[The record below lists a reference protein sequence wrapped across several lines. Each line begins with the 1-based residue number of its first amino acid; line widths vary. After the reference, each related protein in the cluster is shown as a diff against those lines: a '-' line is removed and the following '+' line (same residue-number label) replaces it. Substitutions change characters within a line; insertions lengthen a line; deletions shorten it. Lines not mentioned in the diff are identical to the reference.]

1 MQTAWVYVQDADSGR
16 VDRTTCSAF
25 WPEKIRLERKHG
37 ESLFLAQARERLKN
51 DLWDAGMTVDGKR
64 SVTVYAIVRSV
75 SHSGMSR
82 AVDLYLTQQYGIQRI
97 TGLVANAAQMKLN
110 KHEELV
116 LRGCGT
122 DTVWDLVD
130 ELWQAMRLAELS
142 MTFNTRI
149 L

>member
-1 MQTAWVYVQDADSGR
+1 MATAWVYVQDADNGR
-16 VDRTTCSAF
+16 VDRTTCPEF
-25 WPEKIRLERKHG
+25 WPEKKRLERKHG
-37 ESLFLAQARERLKN
+37 ESLFLAQARERLTD

-64 SVTVYAIVRSV
+64 SVTVYAIIRSV

-116 LRGCGT
+116 LRGYGT

-130 ELWQAMRLAELS
+130 ELWQAMRLAEQS

>member
-1 MQTAWVYVQDADSGR
+1 MQTAWVYIQDADSGR
-16 VDRTTCSAF
+16 VDRTNFPQF

-37 ESLFLAQARERLKN
+37 EALFLAQAREQLKN

-75 SHSGMSR
+75 SHSGMTR

-110 KHEELV
+110 KHGELV